1 MKLIKPLYL
10 NNRLFQCVIA
20 LIVLFIISFFFPAF
34 LVVPELLFLIFVS
47 LIFTDFILL
56 FRIKKGIHGVRF
68 TPEKLSNGDQ
78 NELRIYIEN
87 YYAFP
92 VSLRVID
99 EIPDQ
104 FQLRD
109 TSFFLQLSKREK
121 HTIVYNLRPVKRGEY
136 SFGGVNVFVS
146 TQLGL
151 IARRFRF
158 SEDKVVPV
166 YPSYIQMRKY
176 EIMAISNN
184 LVELGIKKIR
194 RIGHNMEFEQ
204 VKEYVSGD
212 DYRTINWKATA
223 RKGELMVNNYQ
234 DEKSQQVYSIIDKS
248 RVMQMPFDG
257 MSLLDYP
264 INASLVISNIAIRKE
279 DKAGLITFQ
288 HKLGA
293 LVPASRRAKQMQLI
307 LETLYNQKTAY
318 KEADYSKLYSTVK
331 RKINQRSLLLLFT
344 NFETITG
351 MHRQL
356 PYLKKM
362 ARDHLLVVVFFH
374 NTELKELLE
383 TTAKKT
389 KQVYNKAIAEKL
401 SYEKTLIVKE
411 LANHGIHS
419 ILTTPEHLTVNTIN
433 KYLELKA
440 RGFI

>member
-1 MKLIKPLYL
+1 MKLVKALYL
-10 NNRLFQCVIA
+10 NNRLFQSLFILTVI
-20 LIVLFIISFFFPAF
+20 FIISYFFPVL
-34 LVVPELLFLIFVS
+34 LVIAELLFLIFIS
-47 LIFTDFILL
+47 LL
-56 FRIKKGIHGVRF
+56 FVDFVLLYRVKKGIHGVRL

-78 NELRIYIEN
+78 NELRIFIEN
-87 YYAFP
+87 YYSFP

-99 EIPDQ
+99 EIPHQ
-104 FQLRD
+104 FQVRD
-109 TSFFLQLSKREK
+109 ISFYLNLPKGAK
-121 HTIVYNLRPVKRGEY
+121 HSIVYNLRPVKRGEY

-146 TQLGL
+146 SQLGL

-223 RKGELMVNNYQ
+223 RRGELMVNNYQ

-257 MSLLDYP
+257 LSLLDYA

-288 HKLGA
+288 HKLGT
-293 LVPASRRAKQMQLI
+293 LLPASKRAKQMHLI

-318 KEADYSKLYSTVK
+318 KEADYSKLYTTIK
-331 RKINQRSLLLLFT
+331 RKLNQRSLLLLFT
-344 NFETITG
+344 NFETLTG

-356 PYLKKM
+356 PFLKKM
-362 ARDHLLVVVFFH
+362 AKDHLLVVIFFN
-374 NTELKELLE
+374 NTELKEVLE
-383 TTAKKT
+383 EKAIKT
-389 KQVYNKAIAEKL
+389 KQVYRKAIAEKL
-401 SYEKTLIVKE
+401 SYEKSLIVKE
-411 LANHGIHS
+411 LSSQGIHS
-419 ILTTPEHLTVNTIN
+419 ILTAPEDLTVNTIN